1 MQKTEHI
8 VFKRAAKRH
17 SNEHHGGAWKVA
29 FADFMIALMALFLVL
44 WLMQVVDQQERKAIV
59 AYVNSASV
67 FDEGAGNPFDTA
79 NSLSP
84 IDFGGEAADLSS
96 HNAAMTI
103 KSFFDGNGDGPERD
117 ALIPGSF
124 ETQAQ
129 LAVLASVVEETAKQV
144 SAQGNIS
151 VDVTPQGLRII
162 LQDDFKQNMFHRGSA
177 NLTPFFEDVLLNI
190 APIFKQISNSLIISG
205 HTDATQFKSK
215 FSRSTN
221 WELSSSRANVARQ
234 TLIEGGMPSNRVLQV
249 AGMAERA
256 LLNKQS
262 PDASENRRIELFILT
277 TPAANI
283 VDALFGTGNPDNIL
297 DKARNKAQFNQPVI
311 RSDFIN
317 HAQPTPSNSPQP
329 LSHL

>member
-1 MQKTEHI
+1 MQNTEQI

-17 SNEHHGGAWKVA
+17 SHQHHGGAWKVA

-44 WLMQVVDQQERKAIV
+44 WLMQVVDQKERKAIV

-124 ETQAQ
+124 ETQEQ
-129 LAVLASVVEETAKQV
+129 LAILASVVEETAKQV

-177 NLTPFFEDVLLNI
+177 NLTPFFEDVLLSI

-205 HTDATQFKSK
+205 HTDATPFKRQFSN
-215 FSRSTN
+215 RSN
-221 WELSSSRANVARQ
+221 WELSSSRANIARQ
-234 TLIEGGMPSNRVLQV
+234 TLIAGGMPSNRVLQV
-249 AGMAERA
+249 AAMAERA

-262 PDASENRRIELFILT
+262 PNASENRRIELFILT
-277 TPAANI
+277 TPAASV
-283 VDALFGTGNPDNIL
+283 VDALFGTGNPDNIV
-297 DKARNKAQFNQPVI
+297 DKAYEKARFNQPVL
-311 RSDFIN
+311 RSDYIN
-317 HAQPTPSNSPQP
+317 HSVTQPKEIQPVVSN
-329 LSHL
+329 L

>member
-1 MQKTEHI
+1 MQNTEQI

-17 SNEHHGGAWKVA
+17 SHQQHGGAWKVA

-44 WLMQVVDQQERKAIV
+44 WLMQVVDQKERKAIV

-124 ETQAQ
+124 ETQEQ
-129 LAVLASVVEETAKQV
+129 LAILASVVEETAKQV

-177 NLTPFFEDVLLNI
+177 NLTPFFEDVLLSI

-205 HTDATQFKSK
+205 HTDATPFKRQFSN
-215 FSRSTN
+215 RSN

-234 TLIEGGMPSNRVLQV
+234 TLIAGGMPSNRVLQV
-249 AGMAERA
+249 AAMAERA

-262 PDASENRRIELFILT
+262 PNASENRRIELFILT
-277 TPAANI
+277 TPAASV
-283 VDALFGTGNPDNIL
+283 VDALFGTGNPDNIIEKAYE
-297 DKARNKAQFNQPVI
+297 KARFNQPVL
-311 RSDFIN
+311 RSDYIN
-317 HAQPTPSNSPQP
+317 HSVTQPKEIQPVVSN
-329 LSHL
+329 L

>member
-1 MQKTEHI
+1 MQNTEQI

-17 SNEHHGGAWKVA
+17 SHQHHGGAWKVA

-44 WLMQVVDQQERKAIV
+44 WLMQVVDQKERKAIV

-103 KSFFDGNGDGPERD
+103 KSFFDGNGDGPESD

-124 ETQAQ
+124 ETQEQ
-129 LAVLASVVEETAKQV
+129 LAILASVVEETAKQV

-177 NLTPFFEDVLLNI
+177 NLTPFFEDVLLSI

-205 HTDATQFKSK
+205 HTDATPFKRQFSN
-215 FSRSTN
+215 RSN

-234 TLIEGGMPSNRVLQV
+234 TLIAGGMPSNRVLQV
-249 AGMAERA
+249 AAMAERA

-262 PDASENRRIELFILT
+262 PNASENRRIELFILT
-277 TPAANI
+277 TPAASV
-283 VDALFGTGNPDNIL
+283 VDALFGTGNPDNII
-297 DKARNKAQFNQPVI
+297 DKAYEKARFNQPVL
-311 RSDFIN
+311 RSDYIN
-317 HAQPTPSNSPQP
+317 HSVTQPKEIQPVVSN
-329 LSHL
+329 L

>member
-1 MQKTEHI
+1 MQNTEQI

-44 WLMQVVDQQERKAIV
+44 WLMQVVDQKERKAIV

-124 ETQAQ
+124 ETQEQ
-129 LAVLASVVEETAKQV
+129 LAILASVVEETAKQV

-177 NLTPFFEDVLLNI
+177 NLTPFFEDVLLSI

-205 HTDATQFKSK
+205 HTDATPFKRQFSN
-215 FSRSTN
+215 RSN

-234 TLIEGGMPSNRVLQV
+234 TLIAGGMPSNRVLQV
-249 AGMAERA
+249 AAMAERA

-262 PDASENRRIELFILT
+262 PNASENRRIELFILT
-277 TPAANI
+277 TPAASV
-283 VDALFGTGNPDNIL
+283 VDALFGTGNPDNII
-297 DKARNKAQFNQPVI
+297 DKAYEKARFNQPVL
-311 RSDFIN
+311 RSDYIN
-317 HAQPTPSNSPQP
+317 HSVTQPKEIQPVVSN
-329 LSHL
+329 L

>member
-1 MQKTEHI
+1 MQNTEQI

-17 SNEHHGGAWKVA
+17 SHQHHGGAWKVA

-44 WLMQVVDQQERKAIV
+44 WLMQVVDQKERKAIV

-124 ETQAQ
+124 ETQEQ
-129 LAVLASVVEETAKQV
+129 LAILASVVEETAKQV

-177 NLTPFFEDVLLNI
+177 NLTPFFEDVLLSI

-205 HTDATQFKSK
+205 HTDATPFKRQFSN
-215 FSRSTN
+215 RSN

-234 TLIEGGMPSNRVLQV
+234 TLIAGGMPSNRVLQV
-249 AGMAERA
+249 AAMAERA

-262 PDASENRRIELFILT
+262 PNASENRRIELFILT
-277 TPAANI
+277 TPAASV
-283 VDALFGTGNPDNIL
+283 VDALFGTGNPDNIV
-297 DKARNKAQFNQPVI
+297 DKAYEKARFNQPVL
-311 RSDFIN
+311 RSDYIN
-317 HAQPTPSNSPQP
+317 HSVTQPKEIQPVVSN
-329 LSHL
+329 L